1 MSHRGTCSAAG
12 SRVTTPGSSVLAA
25 ASGNTYRVPVIWG
38 AQLLV
43 RPNEMGETIT
53 GRLLCLGPKGGKE
66 CLCPTPQH
74 RCPTAGTSWCW
85 VRALPALPCS
95 RGRSEAGGEH
105 GGVSGP
111 PRQQSLLPYCRGGCL
126 GAGWVAVL
134 CPRGAVCVLGWF
146 FRSVE
151 QGRNV
156 QGVARLSTQAEPGH
170 FACINMT
177 SQGTWLHV

>member
-85 VRALPALPCS
+85 VRVPPALPCS
-95 RGRSEAGGEH
+95 HGRPEAGGEH

-111 PRQQSLLPYCRGGCL
+111 PRQQSLLLYCRGGCL

-134 CPRGAVCVLGWF
+134 YPRGAVCVLGWF

-177 SQGTWLHV
+177 NQGT